1 MIRTRWKHV
10 SMLLV
15 LLLTTVTVLSACT
28 KSDNGNGNA
37 NTAQTNTDSKATSS
51 NNASGNEAADNAG
64 AGATNA
70 GNGDP
75 ITLRLTA
82 WGAPDE
88 VAAMKVAIAKYE
100 KAHTNIKVDFQA
112 ITADYDTKLTTMV
125 AGNDEPDVA
134 MMESGTIAYPLAE
147 QGKFL
152 NLQDFLDKD
161 GEITPDALVPNIT
174 YSAEPGNVIGV
185 APGPE
190 TFALF
195 YNEDVFKDAGL
206 TPPPSDASE
215 AWTWDQFVEVAKKL
229 TIDSKGRNASE
240 EGFDPKNI
248 KQFGVNLP
256 TWWGVYSNFI
266 YSNGGDF
273 LSADGKTLG
282 LNQPEAVE
290 AIQKLADL
298 INVDHV
304 APSPLQAKNIPGTN
318 VALQTKKV
326 AMAFDGQWASTG
338 LAQSKFNYN
347 VGVLPIM
354 KSPMTTVVCGMF
366 SIFKS
371 SKHPQEAWE
380 LLKAL
385 IDPEASLDLLTA
397 GTWMPSHKDW
407 YTDADKLAKWTEN
420 LPSRPSGYKGAVI
433 DVLLSHSHPT
443 PTAYVKNFNKIMDV
457 INPALDKVWLGK
469 QTAKDALDA
478 VAAKAQEQVQ
488 GRRDVG

>member
-1 MIRTRWKHV
+1 MFRNQWKLV

-15 LLLTTVTVLSACT
+15 LLVAAVTVLSGCT
-28 KSDNGNGNA
+28 KSDAGGNTNAAQGNGG
-37 NTAQTNTDSKATSS
+37 T
-51 NNASGNEAADNAG
+51 NEAGADNAD
-64 AGATNA
+64 AGTANA
-70 GNGDP
+70 GSGEP
-75 ITLRLTA
+75 VKLRLTG

-88 VAAMKVAIAKYE
+88 VAAYKLAIAKFE
-100 KAHTNIKVDFQA
+100 KAHPNIKVDFQA

-134 MMESGTIAYPLAE
+134 MMESATIAYPLAE

-152 NLQDFLDKD
+152 NLQDYLDND

-174 YSAEPGNVIGV
+174 YSSEPGNVIGIG
-185 APGPE
+185 PGPE
-190 TFALF
+190 TFVLY

-206 TPPPSDASE
+206 TPPPADPAQ
-215 AWTWDQFVEVAKKL
+215 AWTWEQFVDVAKKL
-229 TIDSKGRNASE
+229 TVDSKGRNASE

-248 KQFGVNLP
+248 KQFGINLP

-290 AIQKLADL
+290 ALQKLADL
-298 INVDHV
+298 INVYHV

-326 AMAFDGQWASTG
+326 AMAFDGQWATAS
-338 LAQSKFNYN
+338 LAQSKFHYN
-347 VGVLPIM
+347 VGALPVM
-354 KSPMTTVVCGMF
+354 KQPVTTVVCGMF

-371 SKHPQEAWE
+371 TKHPQEAWE
-380 LLKAL
+380 LTKAL
-385 IDPEASLDLLTA
+385 LDPDASLDMLTA

-433 DVLLSHSHPT
+433 DVLLNHSHPT

-469 QTAKDALDA
+469 QSAKEALDA

-488 GRRDVG
+488 GRRDVN

>member
-1 MIRTRWKHV
+1 MIRKQAKPI
-10 SMLLV
+10 SLFLV
-15 LLLTTVTVLSACT
+15 LLLAAVTLLSGCT
-28 KSDNGNGNA
+28 KSDSGNA
-37 NTAQTNTDSKATSS
+37 NT
-51 NNASGNEAADNAG
+51 NASQNGASNAAGNADANADAENGAANAG
-64 AGATNA
+64 SSE
-70 GNGDP
+70 P
-75 ITLRLTA
+75 ITLRLAA
-82 WGAPDE
+82 WGSPDE
-88 VAAMKVAIAKYE
+88 IAAYKVAIARIE
-100 KAHTNIKVDFQA
+100 KAKPNIKVDFQA
-112 ITADYDTKLTTMV
+112 ISADYDTKMTTMV

-134 MMESGTIAYPLAE
+134 MMESATIAFPLAE

-152 NLQDFLDKD
+152 NLQDYLDKD
-161 GEITPDALVPNIT
+161 TEINMDALVPNIT
-174 YSAEPGNVIGV
+174 YSAEPGNVIGIG
-185 APGPE
+185 PGPE
-190 TFALF
+190 TFVLY
-195 YNEDVFKDAGL
+195 YNEDVFKDAGID
-206 TPPPSDASE
+206 PPPADPAN
-215 AWTWDQFVEVAKKL
+215 AWTWDQFVDVAKRL
-229 TIDSKGRNASE
+229 TIDNKGRNATE
-240 EGFDPKNI
+240 TGFDPKNI
-248 KQFGVNLP
+248 KQFGINLP
-256 TWWGVYSNFI
+256 TWWGLYSNFI

-326 AMAFDGQWASTG
+326 AMAFDGQWATTA

-347 VGVLPIM
+347 VAALPVM
-354 KSPMTTVVCGMF
+354 KEPVTTVVAGMF

-371 SKHPQEAWE
+371 TKHPQESWE

-385 IDPEASLDLLTA
+385 IDPEASLDMLTA

-407 YTDADKLAKWTEN
+407 YTDADKLAKWTQD

-433 DVLLSHSHPT
+433 DMLLSHSHAT

-457 INPALDKVWLGK
+457 INPAMDKVWLGK
-469 QTAKDALDA
+469 QSAKEALDA

-488 GRRDVG
+488 GRRDIK

>member
-1 MIRTRWKHV
+1 MSSNRGKLV
-10 SMLLV
+10 SLLLV
-15 LLLTTVTVLSACT
+15 LILAVTAVLTGCT
-28 KSDNGNGNA
+28 KSDAGSNNGAAQSNSGNGGN
-37 NTAQTNTDSKATSS
+37 
-51 NNASGNEAADNAG
+51 SGGGAGEDAG
-64 AGATNA
+64 AGSANA
-70 GNGDP
+70 GSGEP

-82 WGAPDE
+82 WGSPDE
-88 VAAMKVAIAKYE
+88 IAAYKVAIARIE
-100 KAHTNIKVDFQA
+100 KAKPNIKVDFQA
-112 ITADYDTKLTTMV
+112 ISADYDTKLTTMV

-134 MMESGTIAYPLAE
+134 MMESATIAFPLAE

-152 NLQDFLDKD
+152 NLQDYMDKD
-161 GEITPDALVPNIT
+161 TELNMDALVPNIT
-174 YSAEPGNVIGV
+174 YSAEPGNVIGIG
-185 APGPE
+185 PGPE
-190 TFALF
+190 TFVLY
-195 YNEDVFKDAGL
+195 YNEDVFKDAGIE
-206 TPPPSDASE
+206 PPPADPSE
-215 AWTWDQFVEVAKKL
+215 AWTWDQFVDVAKRL
-229 TIDSKGRNASE
+229 TIDNKGRNATE
-240 EGFDPKNI
+240 TGFDPKNI
-248 KQFGVNLP
+248 KQFGINLP
-256 TWWGVYSNFI
+256 TWWGLYSNFI

-290 AIQKLADL
+290 ALQKLADL
-298 INVDHV
+298 INVYHV

-326 AMAFDGQWASTG
+326 AMAFDGQWATTG

-347 VGVLPIM
+347 VGALPVM
-354 KSPMTTVVCGMF
+354 KEPVTTVVAGMF

-371 SKHPQEAWE
+371 TKHPEESWE

-385 IDPEASLDLLTA
+385 IDPDASLDMLTA

-407 YTDADKLAKWTEN
+407 YTDAGKLNKWTQN

-433 DVLLSHSHPT
+433 DMLLSHSHAT

-469 QTAKDALDA
+469 QSAKDALDA

-488 GRRDVG
+488 GRRDVK

>member
-1 MIRTRWKHV
+1 MIRKQWKLPAL
-10 SMLLV
+10 LLV
-15 LLLTTVTVLSACT
+15 LLLTAVTALSGCS
-28 KSDNGNGNA
+28 KSDGGNNGG
-37 NTAQTNTDSKATSS
+37 T
-51 NNASGNEAADNAG
+51 NASAANSGANDAEDGTANAG
-64 AGATNA
+64 SGE
-70 GNGDP
+70 P
-75 ITLRLTA
+75 ITLRLTG

-88 VAAMKVAIAKYE
+88 VAAAKVAVAKFE
-100 KAHTNIKVDFQA
+100 KAHPNIKVDYQA

-134 MMESGTIAYPLAE
+134 MMESATIAFPLAE

-161 GEITPDALVPNIT
+161 SEITLDALVPNIT
-174 YSAEPGNVIGV
+174 YSSEPGNVIGI

-190 TFALF
+190 TFGLF
-195 YNEDVFKDAGL
+195 YNEDVFKEAGIE
-206 TPPPSDASE
+206 PPPADASK
-215 AWTWDQFVEVAKKL
+215 AWTWEQFVDVAKKL
-229 TIDSKGRNASE
+229 TVDSKGRSADDPA
-240 EGFDPKNI
+240 FDPKNI
-248 KQFGVNLP
+248 KQFGINLP
-256 TWWGVYSNFI
+256 TWWGAYSNFI

-273 LSADGKTLG
+273 LSPDGKTLG

-298 INVDHV
+298 INVYHV

-326 AMAFDGQWASTG
+326 AMAIDGQWATTA
-338 LAQSKFNYN
+338 LAQSKFNFN

-354 KSPMTTVVCGMF
+354 KEPVTTVVCGMF

-371 SKHPQEAWE
+371 TKHPQESWE

-385 IDPEASLDLLTA
+385 LDPEASLDLLTA

-407 YTDADKLAKWTEN
+407 YTDAGKLSKWTEN
-420 LPSRPSGYKGAVI
+420 LPSRPSGYKGAII
-433 DVLLSHSHPT
+433 DVLLNHSHAT

-457 INPALDKVWLGK
+457 VNPALDKVWLGK
-469 QTAKDALDA
+469 QSAKDALDA

-488 GRRDVG
+488 GRRDINN